1 MSEVKVFKTINGE
14 EIITEVVDVKE
25 TYYVMKEPATLVLQE
40 TETGVKVGLLPYM
53 PYANGNIALYANSV
67 MAEAIPA
74 DSLISEYN
82 RVFGSGIVTPSQS
95 IIVPK

>member
-14 EIITEVVDVKE
+14 DIITEVVEIKD

-53 PYANGNIALYANSV
+53 PYAKGHIALYANSV
-67 MAEAIPA
+67 MAEAIPDDKMVA
-74 DSLISEYN
+74 EYK
-82 RVFGSGIVTPSQS
+82 RVFSPIVTQNPS
-95 IIVPK
+95 IILPK